1 MPWKVFETGT
11 DDKKFCVHKLN
22 DDGSMSEKVACHAT
36 MDAAKEQMQALYA
49 NMPEGE
55 KRAKAI
61 TKKEADGEHPS
72 SHYLVVEDPEE
83 VSTWHLRVRGVDGE
97 LNHRLMGAAFAAL
110 HEGYRGNK
118 YEGPNKEQAI
128 SKLRKLYEQE
138 DMLIPGEGSKAMSLT
153 EQVRDIENA
162 WYQQHPIQPQL
173 MVEGGWITEV
183 FEDYAIACVDGKYY
197 RVPFTV
203 AENEIMFAPMTEWV
217 EVEEQKEWIEKS
229 KKLKLKSHSMRVKVA
244 VGKKHII
251 RRSTTIEETT
261 KRAKAF
267 DEYSEDAVF
276 NVLGV
281 PFGGHLEGRDREGE
295 AFTKSTD
302 TWLNVGD
309 SVPCTYYHGFGPDD
323 PEEVQDPP
331 VIIGRAKFT
340 GSDKRGHW
348 FDTRLDPDEPLAARL
363 LEDGAELRASTGA
376 VSHLVRMK
384 AGGLIAVWPV
394 AELALFDVNDWR
406 QPANDLA
413 VVERKITQEPEGA
426 AEADGAKGA
435 PRQSVVIPN
444 RTIQKRALQLLAK
457 ISVEG

>member
-11 DDKKFCVHKLN
+11 DDKKFCIHKLN
-22 DDGSMSEKVACHAT
+22 DDGSMGEKVACHAT
-36 MDAAKEQMQALYA
+36 IETAKEQMQALYA

-55 KRAKAI
+55 KRAKA
-61 TKKEADGEHPS
+61 
-72 SHYLVVEDPEE
+72 
-83 VSTWHLRVRGVDGE
+83 
-97 LNHRLMGAAFAAL
+97 
-110 HEGYRGNK
+110 
-118 YEGPNKEQAI
+118 
-128 SKLRKLYEQE
+128 
-138 DMLIPGEGSKAMSLT
+138 MSLT
-153 EQVRDIENA
+153 EQVRDIEAA
-162 WYQQHPIQPQL
+162 WNQQHPMQPKP
-173 MVEGGWITEV
+173 MIEAGWITEV
-183 FEDYAIACVDGKYY
+183 FEDYAIAYVDGKYY

-203 AENEIMFAPMTEWV
+203 VENEIIFAMTDWV
-217 EVEEQKEWIEKS
+217 EVEEKKEWIEKS

-435 PRQSVVIPN
+435 PKQSVVIPK
-444 RTIQKRALQLLAK
+444 RQIQKRALQLLAK